1 MLGFERF
8 RNHTG
13 RFRRCD
19 GRRRR
24 LLSMA
29 AWVVVPVAA
38 GCAGWP
44 GPAKGDVDKLRLG
57 MVPSTYVEAAQR
69 IAKQEGLFAKNGIET
84 EFVRLK
90 GDILNLR
97 ALIGGEVEIASIG
110 SFALI
115 NAIQK
120 GANLRAFISTVP
132 EQPHMLVATKDVKGW
147 QDLPGKSFAISQP
160 GAISQTFPRAIMTKL
175 GVDPDRVTYLA
186 IGGNSARQKAVLA
199 GKVDAT
205 LLHKER
211 AVMVATQSDKHH
223 IVGGTADHLPG
234 VPLVYHAARKD
245 WLDQNP
251 DLVTRYT
258 KSLIQAARF
267 MVRNKA
273 IMLKLGEEVIGGDP
287 KIIEA
292 AYEEY
297 RKSGIWAVDGGLSK
311 DGFDFTIKLGVDTGE
326 LKTPIAF
333 DQVVDSRFVDAVLK
347 EIGRDRN

>member
-1 MLGFERF
+1 MFDFKCLWHHFRSFKVRVERPY
-8 RNHTG
+8 H
-13 RFRRCD
+13 
-19 GRRRR
+19 
-24 LLSMA
+24 LLLASVWA
-29 AWVVVPVAA
+29 AAPLAA
-38 GCAGWP
+38 GLAVWP
-44 GPAKGDVDKLRLG
+44 GAAMGDVDKLRLG

-69 IAKQEGLFAKNGIET
+69 IAKQEGFFEKNGIEA
-84 EFVRLK
+84 EFVKLK

-97 ALIGGEVEIASIG
+97 ALIGGDVEIGSIG

-132 EQPHMLVATKDVKGW
+132 EQPHMLVATTDVKAW

-160 GAISQTFPRAIMTKL
+160 GAISQTFPRAIMTML
-175 GVDPDRVTYLA
+175 GVDPDKVDYLA
-186 IGGNSARQKAVLA
+186 IGGNSARQKAILA

-223 IVGGTADHLPG
+223 IIGGTADYLPG

-245 WLDQNP
+245 WLEQNA
-251 DLVTRYT
+251 DLVARYT

-297 RKSGIWAVDGGLSK
+297 RKSGVWAVDGGLNK
-311 DGFDFTIKLGVDTGE
+311 EGFDFTIKLGVETGE
-326 LKTPIAF
+326 LKQPITFAE
-333 DQVVDSRFVDAVLK
+333 VVDSRFVESVLK
-347 EIGRDRN
+347 ELGRDRK